1 MQVTQRTM
9 DQNGDILG
17 PLTALPH
24 SDNTILLYQNGKIV
38 KLLQND
44 GRCHSCMSTQSLPL
58 TFIKAVSLESDIAVS
73 VLRAQAQRVA
83 RS

>member
-17 PLTALPH
+17 PFTELPH
-24 SDNTILLYQNGKIV
+24 SDNMILLYLPV
-38 KLLQND
+38 VELLQND
-44 GRCHSCMSTQSLPL
+44 GRCLSCISTQSLPL

-73 VLRAQAQRVA
+73 VLRANAQ
-83 RS
+83 

>member
-17 PLTALPH
+17 PFTELPH
-24 SDNTILLYQNGKIV
+24 SDNKILLYPNGKIV
-38 KLLQND
+38 ELLQND
-44 GRCHSCMSTQSLPL
+44 GLCLSCMSTQSLSL

-73 VLRAQAQRVA
+73 VLRAHAQ
-83 RS
+83 

>member
-17 PLTALPH
+17 PFTEPH
-24 SDNTILLYQNGKIV
+24 SDNKILLYPNGKIV
-38 KLLQND
+38 ELLQND
-44 GRCHSCMSTQSLPL
+44 GLCLSCMSTQSLPL

-73 VLRAQAQRVA
+73 VLRANAQ
-83 RS
+83 

>member
-24 SDNTILLYQNGKIV
+24 SDNMIILYPNGKKV
-38 KLLQND
+38 ELLQND
-44 GRCHSCMSTQSLPL
+44 GLCHFCTLSFRVFHSPLSKQFLLKVTLP
-58 TFIKAVSLESDIAVS
+58 SPC
-73 VLRAQAQRVA
+73 
-83 RS
+83 